1 MTKANVTYLMH
12 TDDDATIAQ
21 IARVSFDKLDKKTST
36 ADDVGLIFYLIFE
49 GHTSPFRHPTVRFLF
64 DVPLDVFAQM
74 STHKVGVAMLD
85 VSFNSKSHRYVSP
98 SEIDEIE
105 FREAVK
111 DKKQGS
117 GEPLNLP
124 ALRTQYNSVAS
135 EAWQAYTNAIDSTS
149 NNVAA
154 ECARRIL
161 PQATMTRIVGSGSL
175 CAWLNFLELRNT
187 DDTQAETR
195 VVAAKIRSILKKH
208 YPATMFA
215 HDILCKKLQRMKKSL
230 RDDKKNYVQ
239 KYMQRLQNVD

>member
-1 MTKANVTYLMH
+1 MTKIKVTYLMH

-21 IARVSFDKLDKKTST
+21 IARVSFDNLDKITST
-36 ADDVGLIFYLIFE
+36 ADDVGLLFYLMFA
-49 GHTSPFRHPTVRFLF
+49 GHTSPFRHPIVRFLF

-98 SEIDEIE
+98 SEIDAIE

-117 GEPLNLP
+117 GAQLNLP

-135 EAWQAYTNAIDSTS
+135 EAWQAYTNAINATS

-161 PQATMTRIVGSGSL
+161 PQATMTRIVGTGTL
-175 CAWLNFLELRNT
+175 FAWLNFLELRNT

-230 RDDKKNYVQ
+230 LDDKKNHVQ
-239 KYMQRLQNVD
+239 KYMQRLQNVE